1 MKRVGRA
8 AVLIGVL
15 VLSLALV
22 AYGVWLLQLEHGAR
36 AAARGALAAAA
47 EIYSGAERPFVHLRF
62 LARLSPAHYS
72 RVVFPQV
79 ALLYARGKTD
89 EAIGKLERAAS
100 RAPALA
106 EHAEFGFWTGNV
118 WLRRALASK
127 EAEVIV
133 KNLNAAAAQ
142 YRQGLEAAPQD
153 WDLKHNYELVQYIL
167 ARQERDRKKEE
178 ARLKSILERIRTI
191 TEPGQKELPPPEKR
205 G

>member
-1 MKRVGRA
+1 MYRVGRA

-15 VLSLALV
+15 LLSLALL
-22 AYGVWLLQLEHGAR
+22 AYGVWLLQLERGAR
-36 AAARGALAAAA
+36 ATTRGELDAATA
-47 EIYSGAERPFVHLRF
+47 IYAGAERPFTYLPF
-62 LARLSPAHYS
+62 LARLSSGHYS

-89 EAIGKLERAAS
+89 EAIGKLERAATV
-100 RAPALA
+100 APPLA
-106 EHAEFGFWTGNV
+106 ERAEFGFWSGNV

-127 EAEVIV
+127 EADAIV
-133 KNLNAAAAQ
+133 KHLNAAAAQ
-142 YRQGLEAAPQD
+142 YRQGLEAAPRD

-167 ARQERDRKKEE
+167 AQQERDRKKEE

>member
-1 MKRVGRA
+1 MNRVGRA

-15 VLSLALV
+15 LSSLALA
-22 AYGVWLLQLEHGAR
+22 AYGAWLLQLERGAR
-36 AAARGALAAAA
+36 AAARGELDAAA
-47 EIYSGAERPFVHLRF
+47 EIYAGAERPFTYLPV
-62 LARLSPAHYS
+62 LARVSTEHYS

-79 ALLYARGKTD
+79 ALFYARGKTD
-89 EAIGKLERAAS
+89 EAIGRLERAAN

-106 EHAEFGFWTGNV
+106 EHREFGFWSGNV

-127 EAEVIV
+127 DADVIV
-133 KNLNAAAAQ
+133 KNLNTAAAQ
-142 YRQGLEAAPQD
+142 YRQGLEAAPWD
-153 WDLKHNYELVQYIL
+153 WDLKHNYELVQSIL